1 MNGEVVYDDEQRTNI
16 MTMMMMIGNQYIVCS
31 RESGG
36 RILIFSKT
44 QRDYDDDDNV

>member
-1 MNGEVVYDDEQRTNI
+1 MNGEVVYDDEQRTDI
-16 MTMMMMIGNQYIVCS
+16 MMMMIGNQYIVCS